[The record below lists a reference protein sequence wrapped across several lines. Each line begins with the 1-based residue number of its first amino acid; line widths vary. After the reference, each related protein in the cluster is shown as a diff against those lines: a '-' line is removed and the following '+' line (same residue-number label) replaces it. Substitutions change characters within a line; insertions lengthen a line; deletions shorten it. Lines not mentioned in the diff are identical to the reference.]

1 MICNAG
7 SCTRLGTYH
16 RLVDPTKRDQ
26 ESPWGHA
33 PLASHFPLDSRPDST
48 VYTRPVTQSWL
59 RIGDVARRA
68 GVSIGTIRYYEKRKL
83 LPPSPRSEGGFRLF
97 AVETI
102 ERVRFIKQGQEIG
115 FSLDEI
121 RTLLTGGGVEACIQM
136 RDLLQAKLQEIGERM
151 KGLRAF
157 GRTLSRHLQAC
168 EKELARQG
176 AAAKCP
182 VSLEIDRAAKQG
194 IKK

>member
-1 MICNAG
+1 M
-7 SCTRLGTYH
+7 
-16 RLVDPTKRDQ
+16 
-26 ESPWGHA
+26 
-33 PLASHFPLDSRPDST
+33 
-48 VYTRPVTQSWL
+48 TQFWL
-59 RIGDVARRA
+59 RIGEVARRA

-83 LPPSPRSEGGFRLF
+83 LPSSPRSEGGFRLF
-97 AVETI
+97 AVESI
-102 ERVRFIKQGQEIG
+102 ERVRFIKQAQEMG

-121 RTLLTGGGVEACIQM
+121 KTLLTGGGVGACVQM

-168 EKELARQG
+168 EKELARHG

-182 VSLEIDRAAKQG
+182 VIVEIGHAAKG
-194 IKK
+194 EVPK